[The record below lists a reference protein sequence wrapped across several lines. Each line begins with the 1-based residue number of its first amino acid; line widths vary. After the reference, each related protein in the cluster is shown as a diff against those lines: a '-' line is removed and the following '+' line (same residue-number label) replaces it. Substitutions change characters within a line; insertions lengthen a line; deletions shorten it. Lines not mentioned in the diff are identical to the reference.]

1 MDQEGINQ
9 VTISQDQLKEMT
21 EIVRELL
28 REKERNAEPEDS
40 FATTR
45 IPLTDLAVY
54 SELIEAILS
63 IEEDFFHTPLTEE
76 ERKEEIHSF
85 PKMKKIDTTLH
96 GIQVALAQATR
107 SIDYCIHRR
116 IQDNPGLTI
125 DDQNIVFANTMRVL
139 IFEIASMEKLEALI
153 SSKKTEKNSRIRK
166 PFSGRQQISAQNGT
180 YSKAAQAQTAEAVQT
195 PVAIKNY
202 SRQSNLCGRGGSGS
216 HSKNQ
221 NRTARSNRRAGPL
234 GWPIFVQKWPSTTK
248 RPERF
253 DEESAAFPKSNSEGA
268 AELKQ
273 LTMRSRVVRRKNF
286 MTSLD
291 LEDAFMHILIQKTCK
306 KYPRF
311 WWNGKSYQFRVL
323 SFGLSLSTLTSSMF
337 YYQYSL
343 ELDHRGGMKHEH
355 QQNLIQAARA
365 GAPRAK
371 EHCIIYTEILDGHSY
386 SNRNCSPES
395 EILEGATNQMEWT
408 VIHPRKTRAGDLYR
422 LQRQC
427 MGGGIDAHQC
437 QGATDDLICSTFQE
451 GNRGVSTYILRQHN
465 NPCICSEIW
474 RHYIGEASGN
484 RGTDL
489 DAFSTNQHSPPSN
502 LQLVS
507 FEPGRCPEPTNNAKR
522 MVNIRP
528 KIHESERYFQSSRR
542 GHIRF
547 Q

>member
-202 SRQSNLCGRGGSGS
+202 SRQSNLCGRGCGWE
-216 HSKNQ
+216 K
-221 NRTARSNRRAGPL
+221 RS
-234 GWPIFVQKWPSTTK
+234 
-248 RPERF
+248 
-253 DEESAAFPKSNSEGA
+253 
-268 AELKQ
+268 
-273 LTMRSRVVRRKNF
+273 
-286 MTSLD
+286 
-291 LEDAFMHILIQKTCK
+291 
-306 KYPRF
+306 
-311 WWNGKSYQFRVL
+311 
-323 SFGLSLSTLTSSMF
+323 
-337 YYQYSL
+337 
-343 ELDHRGGMKHEH
+343 
-355 QQNLIQAARA
+355 
-365 GAPRAK
+365 
-371 EHCIIYTEILDGHSY
+371 
-386 SNRNCSPES
+386 
-395 EILEGATNQMEWT
+395 
-408 VIHPRKTRAGDLYR
+408 
-422 LQRQC
+422 
-427 MGGGIDAHQC
+427 
-437 QGATDDLICSTFQE
+437 
-451 GNRGVSTYILRQHN
+451 
-465 NPCICSEIW
+465 
-474 RHYIGEASGN
+474 
-484 RGTDL
+484 
-489 DAFSTNQHSPPSN
+489 
-502 LQLVS
+502 
-507 FEPGRCPEPTNNAKR
+507 
-522 MVNIRP
+522 
-528 KIHESERYFQSSRR
+528 
-542 GHIRF
+542 
-547 Q
+547 